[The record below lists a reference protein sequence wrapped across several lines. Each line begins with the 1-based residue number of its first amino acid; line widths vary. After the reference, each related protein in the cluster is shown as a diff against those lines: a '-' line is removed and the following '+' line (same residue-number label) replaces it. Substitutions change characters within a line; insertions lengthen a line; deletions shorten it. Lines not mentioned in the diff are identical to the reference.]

1 MNCLQRTRCALK
13 PATFGTAGTSGTQRI
28 ETESISPVVA
38 PSVSSSTSVTFP
50 EFAPTAHGGSDLNS
64 SPTGV
69 HAWTMSSKEVLLD
82 EMCPVMSKAIFS
94 NMLFL
99 LEKINVIFHAS
110 ASVHFAC
117 QVFSWNNL
125 EKIKNGQLDIRNP
138 VHTHMRAPA
147 YIMRIYAC
155 FICPYVHLKNK
166 INKNSKINIKISG
179 HNTDTSGQMDVLL
192 S

>member
-1 MNCLQRTRCALK
+1 MSFFMRPHLY
-13 PATFGTAGTSGTQRI
+13 
-28 ETESISPVVA
+28 ISLVRY
-38 PSVSSSTSVTFP
+38 SL
-50 EFAPTAHGGSDLNS
+50 GII
-64 SPTGV
+64 
-69 HAWTMSSKEVLLD
+69 W
-82 EMCPVMSKAIFS
+82 
-94 NMLFL
+94 
-99 LEKINVIFHAS
+99 KIS
-110 ASVHFAC
+110 
-117 QVFSWNNL
+117 
-125 EKIKNGQLDIRNP
+125 KNGQLDTRNP